1 VQFNKKTK
9 LILESPRNP
18 SRNYYLCTMG
28 QKKLIKFAAIKEY
41 ENVLEYP
48 QDMPGKW
55 DSFFSALDKTEI
67 NIELNELVIAQ
78 PSKPL
83 VLELACG
90 RGEYAVGLGRILP
103 NQNFVGLDLKGNRI
117 WKGASIA
124 NRDGLKN
131 VAFIRT
137 QIDQV
142 TQYFAKDE
150 VAEIWITFPDPQ
162 LRLSKAK
169 KRLTHP
175 KFLRLYQ
182 QFLKQEDASNKENNS
197 NHTGIVHLKTDS
209 PNLYLFTKTVIEL
222 YGLTMITATDN
233 LYSAEF
239 MQSDKWDDRFAI
251 KTYYEGLNI
260 ASSGRIHYI
269 QFKLDKEL
277 PIELDEK
284 LKEVIAEFEVTE
296 THDSLARNGKQAME

>member
-1 VQFNKKTK
+1 
-9 LILESPRNP
+9 
-18 SRNYYLCTMG
+18 MG

-48 QDMPGKW
+48 QGMPGKW
-55 DSFFSALDKTEI
+55 DAFFKALEKGTKSISLDALTISQPSE
-67 NIELNELVIAQ
+67 NIESVTTITS
-78 PSKPL
+78 SKPL

-90 RGEYAVGLGRILP
+90 RGEYAVGLGRMFT
-103 NQNFVGLDLKGNRI
+103 NHNFLGLDLKGNRI

-131 VAFIRT
+131 VGFVRT

-150 VAEIWITFPDPQ
+150 VNEIWITFPDPQ

-169 KRLTHP
+169 RRLTHP

-182 QFLKQEDASNKENNS
+182 QFL
-197 NHTGIVHLKTDS
+197 TPGGIVHLKTDS

-222 YGLTMITATDN
+222 YGLTLIIATDN
-233 LYSAEF
+233 LYSTEF
-239 MQSDKWDDRFAI
+239 MQSDKWDDRYAI

-260 ASSGRIHYI
+260 ASSNRIHYI
-269 QFKLDKEL
+269 QFKLDKDL
-277 PIELDEK
+277 TFELDEK
-284 LKEVIAEFEVTE
+284 LKEIIAEFEVTE

>member
-1 VQFNKKTK
+1 
-9 LILESPRNP
+9 
-18 SRNYYLCTMG
+18 MG

-48 QDMPGKW
+48 QGMPGKW
-55 DSFFSALDKTEI
+55 AAFFQELTKGTI
-67 NIELNELVIAQ
+67 NISLDELAIA
-78 PSKPL
+78 PTPENNLDTAATPDLKPL

-90 RGEYAVGLGRILP
+90 RGEYAVGLGRMFT

-131 VAFIRT
+131 VAFVRT

-142 TQYFAKDE
+142 TDYFAKDE
-150 VAEIWITFPDPQ
+150 VNEIWITFPDPQ

-182 QFLKQEDASNKENNS
+182 QFLKNPTASNNS
-197 NHTGIVHLKTDS
+197 NSSNNTGIVHLKTDS

-222 YGLTMITATDN
+222 YGLTLITATDD
-233 LYSAEF
+233 LYSTEF
-239 MQSDKWDDRFAI
+239 MQSNKWDARCAI

-260 ASSGRIHYI
+260 ASSNRIHYI

-284 LKEVIAEFEVTE
+284 LKERIAEFEVTE
-296 THDSLARNGKQAME
+296 THESLARNGKQAME

>member
-1 VQFNKKTK
+1 
-9 LILESPRNP
+9 L
-18 SRNYYLCTMG
+18 
-28 QKKLIKFAAIKEY
+28 
-41 ENVLEYP
+41 
-48 QDMPGKW
+48 GKGELNI
-55 DSFFSALDKTEI
+55 DTTLLPIEKTE
-67 NIELNELVIAQ
+67 E
-78 PSKPL
+78 PL

-90 RGEYAVGLGRILP
+90 RGEYAVGLGRMFP
-103 NQNFVGLDLKGNRI
+103 EQNFVGLDLKGNRI

-131 VAFIRT
+131 VAFVRT

-142 TQYFAKDE
+142 TDYFAKDE
-150 VAEIWITFPDPQ
+150 VNEIWITFPDPQ

-182 QFLKQEDASNKENNS
+182 QFLKTSDKDHSS
-197 NHTGIVHLKTDS
+197 GVVHLKTDS

-222 YGLTMITATDN
+222 YGLTLITATDN
-233 LYSAEF
+233 LYGTEF
-239 MQSDKWDDRFAI
+239 MQSPQWDARCAI

-269 QFKLDKEL
+269 QFKLDKVL

-284 LKEVIAEFEVTE
+284 LKELIAAFEVTE
-296 THDSLARNGKQAME
+296 THESLARNGKQAME